1 MKVLALNKLFKEGKI
16 TKEFYDMS
24 MNILKN
30 LLNQS
35 KKVNILY
42 MTNQENNLDNA
53 LDMFINAMR
62 LFISTELMREHGD
75 DWERKYF
82 ETLYDQQKKNLGR

>member
-1 MKVLALNKLFKEGKI
+1 
-16 TKEFYDMS
+16 
-24 MNILKN
+24 
-30 LLNQS
+30 
-35 KKVNILY
+35 

-82 ETLYDQQKKNLGR
+82 YRTCYFIL